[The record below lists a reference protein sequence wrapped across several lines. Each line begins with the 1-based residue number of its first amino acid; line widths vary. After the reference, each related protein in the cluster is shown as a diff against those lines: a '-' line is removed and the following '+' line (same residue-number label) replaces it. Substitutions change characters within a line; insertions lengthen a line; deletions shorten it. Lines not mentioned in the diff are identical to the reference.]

1 MSSPLEDLMAAMR
14 RWENR
19 EPSISIPATLLKTA
33 EAIAQQNSIKVKFE
47 PVEGKFEWKSET

>member
-1 MSSPLEDLMAAMR
+1 MSSPLEDLMAAAR

-19 EPSISIPATLLKTA
+19 EPSIFIPATFLKTA
-33 EAIAQQNSIKVKFE
+33 EAIEQNGIKVKFE